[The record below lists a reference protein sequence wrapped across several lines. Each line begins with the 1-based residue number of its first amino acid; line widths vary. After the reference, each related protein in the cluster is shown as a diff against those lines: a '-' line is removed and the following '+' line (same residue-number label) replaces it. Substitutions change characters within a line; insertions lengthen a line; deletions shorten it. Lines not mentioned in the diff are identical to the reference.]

1 MEVVWRFCMED
12 NKRRKGITFGKRV
25 GCVLMSIALVLS
37 VCFTRSIPSRAAG
50 GSDGPS
56 FTITGI
62 GESRL
67 GLAGYFPGTASVRYF
82 NTITVGVPD
91 GYSISLDGSE
101 DDGAV
106 WEEGSHSFTADEL
119 GWTGTTRQITNET
132 LPIWVKGPDGTI
144 YPDDYYYAVFSLI
157 EDAGYSISSLRYDDG
172 APTISGINTG
182 TEKELSIVD
191 GGTVYAGHTVELTV
205 TDSDL
210 KSVTVN
216 GSAAEITE
224 DDYEMPV
231 ATFTLE
237 PQSGTPQTVNIQ
249 AEDYA
254 GNTKSWT
261 FTLSADQESDY
272 YNMLSV
278 SGLSGP
284 HTVKN
289 TDYPGIESDTVD
301 IYFTKAI
308 TVTAPTG
315 YKIKAGYGGSEWGQ
329 SVTYV
334 ATGDGP
340 DSMEWDE
347 EQEVFGYTTHLIYMV
362 ADEDDPEDPMYMY
375 LNELLIRKGSR
386 FEFIK
391 YDADPPTC
399 DVTDQDDN
407 EVALTED
414 AEIIA
419 RELNVLIQDRY
430 LESVKID
437 GEYFDI
443 DTDGDTPT
451 AEITLT
457 VEKGAPAYRHIE
469 ATDLAG
475 NTYSRSFTQ
484 LYKALP
490 TLTITMD
497 DEIPYGTDYEPDVD
511 TNSTATPVI
520 TYQSVN
526 GDHIT
531 DLTEKPTE
539 IGEYRVCATVAE
551 TDDYDA
557 YEMEWDY
564 AIVKNDSPS
573 STVSCEDIYYGETP
587 DPEVETDS
595 DSTEFTFYYK
605 KASDK
610 PSAYSTTVP
619 TAAGYYHV
627 RALVG
632 GTTNYAEHY
641 TEPAVFQIK
650 KLNAEASIVI
660 TPESIKYGDS
670 YTVSIS
676 TDSTGTKT
684 IEYKEDGADD
694 STYTTEKP
702 VNAGTYVVRGTV
714 AASAGYLA
722 DTCIGSFTIQKIT
735 PKLSITVDPVKE
747 GKAFKVKLTTDSDG
761 EEYAEILYKS
771 EDADASEYTTT
782 KPTKAGIYD
791 IKVSLPETENYK
803 AITASSQ
810 FEIQAKEKKSVVLDW
825 NYNYFYYGTNYS
837 LTVKVKE
844 GPEAGVNVDPISFS
858 DVHSDSGWFKK
869 KPTDVG
875 TYRALYDVKG
885 NDKYKGF
892 KGSWIFSIVYLPAPV
907 NAYTI
912 SGVMGNA
919 DYYTGDVTIS
929 APEGYGISYSLGDT
943 YEKSLPYDKTKTSV
957 YLKRASDGAM
967 TNAIPIRAVKHD
979 PDMPTLDGGF
989 RDGDGNELPSTGPIY
1004 ANKLIFDIMDEHLK
1018 SVKVNGKVVNF
1029 TDNRAHFAFE
1039 TNLGG
1044 QVIEI
1049 EAEDEAGN
1057 VFKKTILFMA
1067 EWMKSP
1073 TIPEG
1078 TRVLLQAGNR
1088 YELSGGRWTF
1098 GGEKTIYN
1106 GNIRFYVKQDEEGT
1120 FSKLQ

>member
-1 MEVVWRFCMED
+1 MED

-62 GESRL
+62 GEPRL

-106 WEEGSHSFTADEL
+106 WEEGSHSFTADDL
-119 GWTGTTRQITNET
+119 GWTGTTRQITSET

-157 EDAGYSISSLRYDDG
+157 EDAGYSINSLRYDDG

-216 GSAAEITE
+216 ESAAEITE

-340 DSMEWDE
+340 DSMEWNE

-437 GEYFDI
+437 GESFDI

-573 STVSCEDIYYGETP
+573 STVSCEDIL
-587 DPEVETDS
+587 
-595 DSTEFTFYYK
+595 
-605 KASDK
+605 
-610 PSAYSTTVP
+610 SA
-619 TAAGYYHV
+619 GKV
-627 RALVG
+627 RSYNENHI
-632 GTTNYAEHY
+632 TNY
-641 TEPAVFQIK
+641 
-650 KLNAEASIVI
+650 KL
-660 TPESIKYGDS
+660 
-670 YTVSIS
+670 
-676 TDSTGTKT
+676 
-684 IEYKEDGADD
+684 
-694 STYTTEKP
+694 
-702 VNAGTYVVRGTV
+702 
-714 AASAGYLA
+714 AASRNE
-722 DTCIGSFTIQKIT
+722 
-735 PKLSITVDPVKE
+735 KLWQSYINNE
-747 GKAFKVKLTTDSDG
+747 
-761 EEYAEILYKS
+761 AEFLLNPD
-771 EDADASEYTTT
+771 E
-782 KPTKAGIYD
+782 
-791 IKVSLPETENYK
+791 
-803 AITASSQ
+803 
-810 FEIQAKEKKSVVLDW
+810 
-825 NYNYFYYGTNYS
+825 
-837 LTVKVKE
+837 
-844 GPEAGVNVDPISFS
+844 
-858 DVHSDSGWFKK
+858 
-869 KPTDVG
+869 
-875 TYRALYDVKG
+875 
-885 NDKYKGF
+885 
-892 KGSWIFSIVYLPAPV
+892 
-907 NAYTI
+907 
-912 SGVMGNA
+912 
-919 DYYTGDVTIS
+919 
-929 APEGYGISYSLGDT
+929 
-943 YEKSLPYDKTKTSV
+943 YDKTILDYAFEFKNYPLLKYLVDNEYIWFVEQNPGERCGMGFYGGTSIERRPLGNSKTMEDQLTGNDSLRRKMIILAIENNDFDMIDEFRAREIPLM
-957 YLKRASDGAM
+957 YQKLHETEFNKLSMYYDEDLLDAASRASEK
-967 TNAIPIRAVKHD
+967 V
-979 PDMPTLDGGF
+979 LDYFSEVITIKPAHGQTPYQCMYPFLGEMIEKLIEQKNPYADTIL
-989 RDGDGNELPSTGPIY
+989 RRCIAHNKNTYVQVNELKCREYG
-1004 ANKLIFDIMDEHLK
+1004 E
-1018 SVKVNGKVVNF
+1018 GKNAYSMFRLNF
-1029 TDNRAHFAFE
+1029 YQGIHAIEAYDMKQNDFIV
-1039 TNLGG
+1039 TNL
-1044 QVIEI
+1044 IRIDTDLDSDLIKELNSYY
-1049 EAEDEAGN
+1049 D
-1057 VFKKTILFMA
+1057 KILDMA
-1067 EWMKSP
+1067 
-1073 TIPEG
+1073 
-1078 TRVLLQAGNR
+1078 R
-1088 YELSGGRWTF
+1088 
-1098 GGEKTIYN
+1098 
-1106 GNIRFYVKQDEEGT
+1106 EEGNYV
-1120 FSKLQ
+1120 F